1 MIAVKPETAA
11 GRILAAIVRGGGL
24 LHLDELADMVEPR
37 PALDTSSFGRY
48 TGWRWAVVQWDS
60 VSAKATRSTI
70 ASRMLG
76 RLREAGLVSPA
87 SGPPRVAADVPDPLT
102 SEWLTR
108 RYRALAD
115 YDRLTDLGDVEDWTP
130 SGGETAPSHGRALE
144 IVRRIRAGAA
154 TVEEAVG
161 ADGHAQ
167 EVWAALVGAEV
178 VLSPRRIEA
187 TAAGVAMVEGWR

>member
-11 GRILAAIVRGGGL
+11 GCILAAIVRGGGL
-24 LHLDELADMVEPR
+24 YRLDELADRNEPPPHLDR
-37 PALDTSSFGRY
+37 GEYVYVRDWRRRYALWVNDMTAR
-48 TGWRWAVVQWDS
+48 RA
-60 VSAKATRSTI
+60 R
-70 ASRMLG
+70 ASRTVG
-76 RLREAGLVSPA
+76 RLREAGLVAPA

-102 SEWLTR
+102 ADWLAR

-115 YDRLTDLGDVEDWTP
+115 YDRLTDLGDIEDWTP

-161 ADGHAQ
+161 TDGHAQ

-187 TAAGVAMVEGWR
+187 TAAGVGMVEGWR

>member
-1 MIAVKPETAA
+1 MIAVRPENAA
-11 GRILAAIVRGGGL
+11 GRVLVAIVRGGGL
-24 LHLDELADMVEPR
+24 YRLDELAEHADPSPR
-37 PALDTSSFGRY
+37 LASSHATDARAWRLVYKVWLDSAAGRQARTSRL
-48 TGWRWAVVQWDS
+48 
-60 VSAKATRSTI
+60 VS
-70 ASRMLG
+70 
-76 RLREAGLVSPA
+76 RLREAGLVAPA

-102 SEWLTR
+102 PDWLAR

-130 SGGETAPSHGRALE
+130 SSGETAPSHGRALE

-154 TVEEAVG
+154 TVEDAVG
-161 ADGHAQ
+161 TDGHAQ

-187 TAAGVAMVEGWR
+187 TEAGVAMVEGWK